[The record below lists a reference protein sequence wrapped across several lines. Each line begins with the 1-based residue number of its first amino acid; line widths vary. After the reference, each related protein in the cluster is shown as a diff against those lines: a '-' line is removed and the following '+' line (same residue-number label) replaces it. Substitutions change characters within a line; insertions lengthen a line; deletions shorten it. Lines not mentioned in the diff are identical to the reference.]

1 MAVRLSR
8 RASPNVKLVKK
19 IKTEVQNETEV
30 SSVMW
35 LKIKIT
41 WIMKWLWYIL
51 LNTFDKFFLIKKD
64 ASTELTSTEDC
75 IVHSPTDSSFIKENH
90 LQETTTPTDTS
101 FIEENH
107 LQDTTLNKNESWNT
121 AVSKV
126 SNAKCFENV
135 YDLSLTVAE
144 TELEELEGI
153 NKEDDNTKDQ
163 HECSQLSKEAWM
175 EIRLQ
180 AYSTNIFSEIN
191 KTLSMSTISA
201 GTENKV
207 NCTTEIL

>member
-1 MAVRLSR
+1 M
-8 RASPNVKLVKK
+8 
-19 IKTEVQNETEV
+19 I
-30 SSVMW
+30 
-35 LKIKIT
+35 
-41 WIMKWLWYIL
+41 
-51 LNTFDKFFLIKKD
+51 
-64 ASTELTSTEDC
+64 STEDC
-75 IVHSPTDSSFIKENH
+75 SIPSPTDSSFIKENH

-126 SNAKCFENV
+126 SNVKCFENV
-135 YDLSLTVAE
+135 YDLSLTVKE
-144 TELEELEGI
+144 TELEEREGI
-153 NKEDDNTKDQ
+153 NKEDDNTNDQ
-163 HECSQLSKEAWM
+163 HECSQLSKEAWT

-207 NCTTEIL
+207 STPVVF

>member
-1 MAVRLSR
+1 
-8 RASPNVKLVKK
+8 
-19 IKTEVQNETEV
+19 
-30 SSVMW
+30 
-35 LKIKIT
+35 
-41 WIMKWLWYIL
+41 MKGLLYIL

-75 IVHSPTDSSFIKENH
+75 SVPSPTDSSFIKENH

-101 FIEENH
+101 FIKENH
-107 LQDTTLNKNESWNT
+107 LQDTTVNKNESWNT

-126 SNAKCFENV
+126 SNVKCFENV
-135 YDLSLTVAE
+135 YDLSLTVHE
-144 TELEELEGI
+144 SELEEQEGN
-153 NKEDDNTKDQ
+153 NKEGDNTKEL
-163 HECSQLSKEAWM
+163 HECSQLSKEAWT

-180 AYSTNIFSEIN
+180 AYSTNIFTEIN

-207 NCTTEIL
+207 SIPMRFCNISNVKYF

>member
-1 MAVRLSR
+1 M
-8 RASPNVKLVKK
+8 
-19 IKTEVQNETEV
+19 
-30 SSVMW
+30 
-35 LKIKIT
+35 
-41 WIMKWLWYIL
+41 
-51 LNTFDKFFLIKKD
+51 IKKD

-75 IVHSPTDSSFIKENH
+75 SVPSPTDSSFIKEN
-90 LQETTTPTDTS
+90 
-101 FIEENH
+101 N

-126 SNAKCFENV
+126 SNVKCFENV
-135 YDLSLTVAE
+135 YDLSLTVHE
-144 TELEELEGI
+144 TELEGLEGI

-163 HECSQLSKEAWM
+163 HECSQLSKEAWT

-180 AYSTNIFSEIN
+180 AYSTNIFTEIN

-207 NCTTEIL
+207 SFFNILKYFKYQKGN